1 MTNNLPALAN
11 QMPCDKASAEW
22 STEVFRGDISMKP
35 LSNVLK
41 NSRAAVVALSGV
53 ALALSLAAPGAQAD
67 QWNKRT
73 TLTIDQPMQVTDTYL
88 EPGQYVFKLLDSQSD
103 RHIVQIY
110 NADQT
115 HLITTILAIPDYRVQ
130 VTGSSRFTM
139 WETPAGYV
147 GALKSWYYPGDS
159 FGQEFRYPKHLRE
172 IQVAQVTTTQAQTA
186 DVVPAPAP
194 QEEQSQVVQ
203 QQEDN
208 VIAQN
213 APPPPPPA
221 VAEQPAPAPEP
232 APAPAPAVLPK
243 TATAY
248 PLIGFIGVLLLGL
261 GGLLRRTRSA

>member
-1 MTNNLPALAN
+1 MRS
-11 QMPCDKASAEW
+11 Q
-22 STEVFRGDISMKP
+22 
-35 LSNVLK
+35 SNVIK
-41 NSRAAVVALSGV
+41 GSRAGVVALSGV
-53 ALALSLAAPGAQAD
+53 ALVLGLAAPRAQAD

-115 HLITTILAIPDYRVQ
+115 HLITTIMAIPDYRVQ

-139 WETPAGYV
+139 WETPAGYTQ
-147 GALKSWYYPGDS
+147 ALKSCYYPGDS

-172 IQVAQVTTTQAQTA
+172 IQVAQVTTVAPPPPQAE
-186 DVVPAPAP
+186 PAPPP
-194 QEEQSQVVQ
+194 QEQSQVVQ
-203 QQEDN
+203 EQTQ
-208 VIAQN
+208 VAQN
-213 APPPPPPA
+213 EPPPPPPA

-243 TATAY
+243 TASAY
-248 PLIGFIGVLLLGL
+248 PLIGFIGVLLLGI
-261 GGLLRRTRSA
+261 GGLLRKTCSA

>member
-1 MTNNLPALAN
+1 MRPQL
-11 QMPCDKASAEW
+11 
-22 STEVFRGDISMKP
+22 
-35 LSNVLK
+35 NVLK
-41 NSRAAVVALSGV
+41 GSRTAVVALSGV
-53 ALALSLAAPGAQAD
+53 ALALGLAAPHAQAD

-147 GALKSWYYPGDS
+147 QALKSWYYPGDN

-172 IQVAQVTTTQAQTA
+172 IQVAQVTTVT
-186 DVVPAPAP
+186 PPPP
-194 QEEQSQVVQ
+194 QVEAAAASQEQSQVVEQ
-203 QQEDN
+203 QTQ
-208 VIAQN
+208 VAQN
-213 APPPPPPA
+213 EPPPAPPA

-232 APAPAPAVLPK
+232 APEPAPAVLPK
-243 TATAY
+243 TAGTY

-261 GGLLRRTRSA
+261 GGLLRKTCSA